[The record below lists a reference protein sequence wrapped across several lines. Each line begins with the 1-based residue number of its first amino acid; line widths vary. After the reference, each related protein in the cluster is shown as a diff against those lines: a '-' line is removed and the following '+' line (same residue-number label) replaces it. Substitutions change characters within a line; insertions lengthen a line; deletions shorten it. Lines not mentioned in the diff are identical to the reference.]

1 MRIVAALALAAMAW
15 VLPCANASAQ
25 VPAPPSPDTLEAC
38 VVAAAGADDR
48 RVLAQWMFSALAL
61 HPDLAGMASVSDA
74 QRDDASRSMG
84 AMLVRLLTVDC
95 AEQAGRA
102 LRAGSAEMAFH
113 RAFVRVGELAG
124 EGLFNH
130 PGVAAAGDQVV
141 NHVDIHRIAEL
152 LQP

>member
-1 MRIVAALALAAMAW
+1 MRLVAALALAAMAW
-15 VLPCANASAQ
+15 VLPYANAWAQ
-25 VPAPPSPDTLEAC
+25 APAQPSPDTLEAC
-38 VVAAAGADDR
+38 VVVAAGADDR

-61 HPDLAGMASVSDA
+61 HPDLAGMAKVSDT
-74 QRDDASRSMG
+74 QREEASRRMG
-84 AMLVRLLTVDC
+84 VMLVRLLTVDC

-141 NHVDIHRIAEL
+141 EHVDIQRIAEL
-152 LQP
+152 LKP

>member
-1 MRIVAALALAAMAW
+1 MRIMAALALAAMAW
-15 VLPCANASAQ
+15 ALSCASASAQ
-25 VPAPPSPDTLEAC
+25 APAAPYPDTLEAC
-38 VVAAAGADDR
+38 VVAAAGAEDR

-61 HPDLAGMASVSDA
+61 HPDLAGMANVSDA
-74 QRDDASRSMG
+74 QREAASMRMG

-95 AEQAGRA
+95 AEQASRA

-141 NHVDIHRIAEL
+141 EHVDIQRIAEL
-152 LQP
+152 LKP

>member
-1 MRIVAALALAAMAW
+1 MRIMAALALAAMAW
-15 VLPCANASAQ
+15 ALSCANASAQ
-25 VPAPPSPDTLEAC
+25 APAAPYPDTLEAC
-38 VVAAAGADDR
+38 VVAAAGAEDR
-48 RVLAQWMFSALAL
+48 RVLAQWMFSALSL
-61 HPDLAGMASVSDA
+61 HPDLAGMAKVSDT
-74 QRDDASRSMG
+74 QREEASMRMG

-95 AEQAGRA
+95 AEQASRA

-141 NHVDIHRIAEL
+141 EHVDIRRIAEL
-152 LQP
+152 LKP